1 MPVVD
6 SRLVNL
12 EWRVTEGVT
21 AVLPLTFLDDN
32 DDPLPVDTWSFQA
45 LIRQTPGGTT
55 LGTATV
61 DTSQA
66 AVGQVSVEIDN
77 SLSTSVTSGRYT
89 WSLIWN
95 FAGEPAGGAGGEL
108 QIDEP
113 GARGASGVVIT
124 S

>member
-12 EWRVTEGVT
+12 EWRLTEGVT
-21 AVLPLTFLDDN
+21 AVLPLTFIDDN
-32 DDPLPVDTWSFQA
+32 DDALPVDTWTFQS
-45 LIRQTPGGTT
+45 LIYNTPGGTAV
-55 LGTATV
+55 GTATV

-77 SLSTSVTSGRYT
+77 SLSTSLGSGGYT
-89 WSLIWN
+89 WSLIWTVS
-95 FAGEPAGGAGGEL
+95 GEPTGGVGGGL

-113 GARGASGVVIT
+113 GARGAAGVVIT